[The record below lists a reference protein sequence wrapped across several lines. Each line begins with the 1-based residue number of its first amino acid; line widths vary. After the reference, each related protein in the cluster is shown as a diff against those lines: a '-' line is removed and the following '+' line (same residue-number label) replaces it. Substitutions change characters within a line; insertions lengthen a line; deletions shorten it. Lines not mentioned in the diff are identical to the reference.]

1 MLVNLSDLISRA
13 SGRWIEI
20 LFALAPGLHQAIAQF
35 PRHVPCPVH
44 GGIDGFRLF
53 NDAQAKGGGV
63 CNTCGHK
70 ASGFALI
77 AWANGIAWYDA
88 VCQVDQFLGGSS
100 NRSVKARPPRPA
112 ITPLFGHRSEL
123 PNRGSDFYNAS
134 LHLPECNF
142 AQWPGSLVNG
152 FRRAYWMRLWNSA
165 ANVTLDPIKIIPPLQ
180 RNDPILTYLKSRGLA
195 SAPLSLWF
203 QNVPYHDSNGNCSL
217 LPAMLALYSRDD
229 FITGMHMTFLRNDF
243 MGKADVELPK
253 KMVKFGESLSGS
265 AIQLIPQPDP
275 ACDTLVIGEG
285 IETVLAVHEL
295 SPGLAS
301 AFWACGS
308 AALLRNV
315 FVPQRFKR
323 VIIAADLD
331 LSGAGVTAAE
341 YLAIKLTTEGRNV
354 SVVSPCTRIPE
365 GAKGV
370 DWLDILNHEK
380 RQRLE
385 LHHACN

>member
-1 MLVNLSDLISRA
+1 MLVNISDLISRA

-53 NDAQAKGGGV
+53 NDAPANGGGV
-63 CNTCGHK
+63 CNTCGYK

-77 AWANGIAWYDA
+77 AWANGITWYDA

-100 NRSVKARPPRPA
+100 NRSVKAHPPRPE
-112 ITPLFGHRSEL
+112 ITPPFGHRSEQ
-123 PNRGSDFYNAS
+123 PNLGSDFYNAS
-134 LHLPECNF
+134 LHLPECDF
-142 AQWPGSLVNG
+142 AQWPGSSVNG

-165 ANVTLDPIKIIPPLQ
+165 DPCLQ
-180 RNDPILTYLKSRGLA
+180 GRIAIYLKSRGLD

-203 QNVPYHDSNGNCSL
+203 QNVPYHDSHGNCSL

-229 FITGMHMTFLRNDF
+229 FITGMHMTFLRKDF

-295 SPGLAS
+295 SPGLAL

-341 YLAIKLTTEGRNV
+341 HLAIKLTTEGRNV

-385 LHHACN
+385 LRHVCN